1 MLTFVKDYK
10 VLLKCLFL
18 YHTIFKGER
27 RDLIFKGKKVVIM
40 VKPPPAEHA
49 QKALTR
55 RPLRAAAGGGLALRE
70 LSAWKSSITRQQ
82 LQRLDNLC
90 SSSLLLFSF
99 LVN

>member
-10 VLLKCLFL
+10 ILLKCLFL

-49 QKALTR
+49 HRALTG
-55 RPLRAAAGGGLALRE
+55 RPLRAAAGGGLALE
-70 LSAWKSSITRQQ
+70 SFLPEVKYNKPAVTKTRQ
-82 LQRLDNLC
+82 LMF
-90 SSSLLLFSF
+90 LLPAFVF
-99 LVN
+99 FPG